1 MRRDKTALERAFDLA
16 QSGQCATIDQIRQKL
31 KAESYDQDVVQG
43 PSLLAQ
49 LRAIMA
55 ATRIKD

>member
-1 MRRDKTALERAFDLA
+1 MSHGKTALERAFDLA
-16 QSGQCATIDQIRQKL
+16 KSGQCATVDQIRQKL
-31 KAESYDQDVVQG
+31 KAESYNQDLIAG

-55 ATRIKD
+55 AAQAKD

>member
-1 MRRDKTALERAFDLA
+1 MRQDKTALERAFDLA
-16 QSGQCATIDQIRQKL
+16 KSGRCATIDQIRQKL
-31 KAESYDQDVVQG
+31 KGESYNQDVVQG
-43 PSLLAQ
+43 RSLLAQ

>member
-16 QSGQCATIDQIRQKL
+16 KSGQCATIDQIRQKL
-31 KAESYDQDVVQG
+31 KTESYDQDVVQG

>member
-1 MRRDKTALERAFDLA
+1 MHQDKTVLERAFDLA
-16 QSGQCATIDQIRQKL
+16 RSGQCATIAQIRQKL
-31 KAESYDQDVVQG
+31 KAESYNQNFIQG

-55 ATRIKD
+55 ATQPEN